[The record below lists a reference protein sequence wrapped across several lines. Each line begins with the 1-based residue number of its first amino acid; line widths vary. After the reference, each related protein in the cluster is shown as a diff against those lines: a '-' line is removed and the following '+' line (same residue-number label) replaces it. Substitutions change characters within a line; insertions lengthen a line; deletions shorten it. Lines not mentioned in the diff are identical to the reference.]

1 MKNFEQFMEGM
12 PSHVGKPSDVSPS
25 GPQKWQDTQQDINLK
40 AAMNRKMTGG
50 KMDEKS
56 AKALHQFKTG
66 KRRPN
71 IGTARPFRK
80 LGPAKPGAKGYKR
93 PQKSSGMAKP
103 RPAKPRKR

>member
-12 PSHVGKPSDVSPS
+12 PSHVGKPSDVSGKPE
-25 GPQKWQDTQQDINLK
+25 KWQDTQQDINLK
-40 AAMNRKMTGG
+40 AAMHRKMAGG
-50 KMDEKS
+50 KMDAAS
-56 AKALHQFKTG
+56 AKALHQYKTG

-80 LGPAKPGAKGYKR
+80 LGPQSGAKGYKR
-93 PQKSSGMAKP
+93 PQKSSGMQKP